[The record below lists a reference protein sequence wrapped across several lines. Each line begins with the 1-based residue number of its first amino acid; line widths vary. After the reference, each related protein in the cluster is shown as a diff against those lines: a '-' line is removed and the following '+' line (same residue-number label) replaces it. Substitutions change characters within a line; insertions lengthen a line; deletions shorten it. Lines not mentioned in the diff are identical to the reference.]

1 MVIFIDIRF
10 QIDYFCRK
18 NKMLPLFITE
28 KIYKSLG
35 SSGKISSLAG
45 IISVAGITLG
55 ITVILISF
63 AVIQGFKG
71 EIKSK
76 IYGFCSDLRLTSLD
90 YSTSYETSP
99 VTVPDSTFNAM
110 ARIPG
115 VSHVQRYS
123 TKPGIIKTADNFDG
137 IVLKGIDSNY
147 YLRYLES
154 VLQEGRIPDYS
165 NPADENS
172 ILVSRTLCDRLGI
185 KLDDRIFVYFIG
197 TTIQARRLTVS
208 GIYSTN
214 ISNYDNI
221 FIISGINMVNRLN
234 RWEDDMVSGLEINL
248 SSLPVS
254 QEVVEDIYSVMDQF
268 DSESPITL
276 QTPET
281 LHPDIF
287 SWLDILDMN
296 VLVILILMFGL
307 SFFTIISGLLI
318 IILEKVSMIGTLK
331 ALGANNG
338 MIKKIFLGI
347 SSMIIFRGLVIG
359 NLITLAIYW
368 VQNRFHLLHLDPSVY
383 YIDYVP
389 MQLTVW
395 HVILLNLVTL
405 VFSILV
411 LLVPSAVVSRIS
423 PTKTIRFD

>member
-1 MVIFIDIRF
+1 
-10 QIDYFCRK
+10 
-18 NKMLPLFITE
+18 MLPVFITK

-45 IISVAGITLG
+45 VISVAGITLG

-63 AVIQGFKG
+63 AIILGFKG
-71 EIKSK
+71 EIKNK

-99 VTVPDSTFNAM
+99 VIVNDSAFNAI
-110 ARIPG
+110 ASVPG
-115 VSHVQRYS
+115 VKHVQRYS
-123 TKPGIIKTADNFDG
+123 TKPGMIKTADNFDG
-137 IVLKGIDSNY
+137 VVLKGVDANY
-147 YLRYLES
+147 DFNYLES
-154 VLQEGRIPDYS
+154 VLVEGTLPDYS
-165 NPADENS
+165 ANGSEND
-172 ILVSRTLCDRLGI
+172 ILVSRTLCDRLDL
-185 KLDDRIFVYFIG
+185 KLDDRIYVYFIG
-197 TTIQARRLTVS
+197 TTIQARKLRIC

-221 FIISGINMVNRLN
+221 FIISSLDLVNRLN
-234 RWEDDMVSGLEINL
+234 KWDSDMVSGLEIDL
-248 SSLPVS
+248 ASLPLTEDVVS
-254 QEVVEDIYSVMDQF
+254 GIYSVV
-268 DSESPITL
+268 DSFSNDVPVTL
-276 QTPET
+276 RTPED

-331 ALGANNG
+331 ALGANNST
-338 MIKKIFLGI
+338 IKKIFLGI
-347 SSMIIFRGLVIG
+347 SSMIVVRGLLIG
-359 NLITLAIYW
+359 NAITLVIY
-368 VQNRFHLLHLDPSVY
+368 VIQNRFHLLHLDSSVY

-395 HVILLNLVTL
+395 HVILLNAVTL

-411 LLVPSAVVSRIS
+411 LLIPSAVISRIS

>member
-1 MVIFIDIRF
+1 
-10 QIDYFCRK
+10 
-18 NKMLPLFITE
+18 MLPVFITK

-45 IISVAGITLG
+45 VISVAGITLG

-63 AVIQGFKG
+63 AIILGFKG
-71 EIKSK
+71 EIKNK

-99 VTVPDSTFNAM
+99 VIVNDSAFNAI
-110 ARIPG
+110 ASVPG
-115 VSHVQRYS
+115 VKHVQRYS
-123 TKPGIIKTADNFDG
+123 TKPGMIKTADNFDG
-137 IVLKGIDSNY
+137 IVLKGVDSNY
-147 YLRYLES
+147 DFSYLKS
-154 VLQEGRIPDYS
+154 VMIEGTVPDYS
-165 NPADENS
+165 QNGSEND
-172 ILVSRTLCDRLGI
+172 ILVSRTLCDRLDL
-185 KLDDRIFVYFIG
+185 KLDDRIYVYFIG
-197 TTIQARRLTVS
+197 TTIQARKLRIC

-221 FIISGINMVNRLN
+221 FIISSLDLVNRLN
-234 RWEDDMVSGLEINL
+234 KWDSDMVSGLEIDL
-248 SSLPVS
+248 ASLPLTEDVVS
-254 QEVVEDIYSVMDQF
+254 GIYSVV
-268 DSESPITL
+268 DSSGNDVPVTL
-276 QTPET
+276 RTPED

-331 ALGANNG
+331 ALGANNST
-338 MIKKIFLGI
+338 IKKIFLGI
-347 SSMIIFRGLVIG
+347 SSMIVVRGLLIG
-359 NLITLAIYW
+359 NAITLVIY
-368 VQNRFHLLHLDPSVY
+368 VIQNRFHLLHLDSSVY

-395 HVILLNLVTL
+395 HVILLNAVTL

-411 LLVPSAVVSRIS
+411 LLIPSAVVSRIS

>member
-1 MVIFIDIRF
+1 
-10 QIDYFCRK
+10 
-18 NKMLPLFITE
+18 MLPVFITK

-45 IISVAGITLG
+45 VISVAGITLG

-63 AVIQGFKG
+63 AIILGFKG
-71 EIKSK
+71 EIKNK

-99 VTVPDSTFNAM
+99 VIVNDSAFNVIASV
-110 ARIPG
+110 PG
-115 VSHVQRYS
+115 VKHVQRYS
-123 TKPGIIKTADNFDG
+123 TKPGMIKTADNFDG
-137 IVLKGIDSNY
+137 VVLKGVDANY
-147 YLRYLES
+147 DFNYLES
-154 VLQEGRIPDYS
+154 VLVEGTLPDYS
-165 NPADENS
+165 ANGSEND
-172 ILVSRTLCDRLGI
+172 ILVSRTLCDRLGL
-185 KLDDRIFVYFIG
+185 KLDDRIYVYFIG
-197 TTIQARRLTVS
+197 TTIQARKLRIC

-221 FIISGINMVNRLN
+221 FIISSLDLVNKLN
-234 RWEDDMVSGLEINL
+234 RWDSDMVSGLEIDL
-248 SSLPVS
+248 ASLPLTEDIVS
-254 QEVVEDIYSVMDQF
+254 GIYSVV
-268 DSESPITL
+268 DSFSNDVPVTL
-276 QTPET
+276 RTPED

-331 ALGANNG
+331 ALGANNST
-338 MIKKIFLGI
+338 IKKIFLGI
-347 SSMIIFRGLVIG
+347 SSMIVVRGLLIG
-359 NLITLAIYW
+359 NAITLVIY
-368 VQNRFHLLHLDPSVY
+368 VIQNRFHLLHLDSSVY

-395 HVILLNLVTL
+395 HVILLNAVTL

-411 LLVPSAVVSRIS
+411 LLIPSAVISRIS

>member
-1 MVIFIDIRF
+1 
-10 QIDYFCRK
+10 
-18 NKMLPLFITE
+18 MLPVFITK

-45 IISVAGITLG
+45 VISVAGITLG

-63 AVIQGFKG
+63 AIILGFKG
-71 EIKSK
+71 EIKNK

-99 VTVPDSTFNAM
+99 VIVNDSAFNAI
-110 ARIPG
+110 ASVPG
-115 VSHVQRYS
+115 VKHVQRYS
-123 TKPGIIKTADNFDG
+123 TKPGMIKTADNFDG
-137 IVLKGIDSNY
+137 VVLKGVDANY
-147 YLRYLES
+147 DFNYLES
-154 VLQEGRIPDYS
+154 VLVEGTLPDHS
-165 NPADENS
+165 ANGSEND
-172 ILVSRTLCDRLGI
+172 ILVSRTLCDRLDL
-185 KLDDRIFVYFIG
+185 KLDDRIYVYFIG
-197 TTIQARRLTVS
+197 NTIQARKLRIC

-221 FIISGINMVNRLN
+221 FIISSLDLANRLN
-234 RWEDDMVSGLEINL
+234 KWDSDMVSGLEIDL
-248 SSLPVS
+248 ASLPLTEDVVS
-254 QEVVEDIYSVMDQF
+254 GIYSVV
-268 DSESPITL
+268 DSFSNDVPVTL
-276 QTPET
+276 RTPED

-331 ALGANNG
+331 ALGANNST
-338 MIKKIFLGI
+338 IKKIFLGI
-347 SSMIIFRGLVIG
+347 SSMIVVRGLLIG
-359 NLITLAIYW
+359 NAITLVIY
-368 VQNRFHLLHLDPSVY
+368 VIQNRFHLLHLDSSVY

-395 HVILLNLVTL
+395 HVILLNAVTL
-405 VFSILV
+405 IFSILV
-411 LLVPSAVVSRIS
+411 LLIPSAVVSRIS

>member
-1 MVIFIDIRF
+1 
-10 QIDYFCRK
+10 
-18 NKMLPLFITE
+18 MLPVFITK

-45 IISVAGITLG
+45 VISVAGITLG

-63 AVIQGFKG
+63 AIILGFKG
-71 EIKSK
+71 EIKNK

-99 VTVPDSTFNAM
+99 VIVNDSAFNAI
-110 ARIPG
+110 ASVPG
-115 VSHVQRYS
+115 VKHVQRYS
-123 TKPGIIKTADNFDG
+123 TKPGMIKTADNFDG
-137 IVLKGIDSNY
+137 VVLKGVDANY
-147 YLRYLES
+147 DFNYLES
-154 VLQEGRIPDYS
+154 VLVEGTLPDYS
-165 NPADENS
+165 ANGSEND
-172 ILVSRTLCDRLGI
+172 ILVSRTLCDRLDL
-185 KLDDRIFVYFIG
+185 KLDDRIYVYFIG
-197 TTIQARRLTVS
+197 TTIQARKLRIC

-221 FIISGINMVNRLN
+221 FIISSLDLVNRLN
-234 RWEDDMVSGLEINL
+234 KWDSDMVSGLEIDL
-248 SSLPVS
+248 ASLPLTEDVVS
-254 QEVVEDIYSVMDQF
+254 GIYSVV
-268 DSESPITL
+268 DSFSNDVPVTL
-276 QTPET
+276 RTPED

-331 ALGANNG
+331 ALGANNST
-338 MIKKIFLGI
+338 IKKIFLGI
-347 SSMIIFRGLVIG
+347 SSMIVVRGLLIG
-359 NLITLAIYW
+359 NAITLVIY
-368 VQNRFHLLHLDPSVY
+368 VIQNRFHLLHLDSSVY

-395 HVILLNLVTL
+395 HVILLNAVTL
-405 VFSILV
+405 IFSILV
-411 LLVPSAVVSRIS
+411 LLIPSAVVSRIS

>member
-1 MVIFIDIRF
+1 
-10 QIDYFCRK
+10 
-18 NKMLPLFITE
+18 MLPVFITK

-45 IISVAGITLG
+45 VISVAGITLG

-63 AVIQGFKG
+63 AIILGFKG
-71 EIKSK
+71 EIKNK

-99 VTVPDSTFNAM
+99 VIVNDSAFNAI
-110 ARIPG
+110 ASVPG
-115 VSHVQRYS
+115 VKHVQRYS
-123 TKPGIIKTADNFDG
+123 TKPGMIKTADNFDG
-137 IVLKGIDSNY
+137 VVLKGVDANY
-147 YLRYLES
+147 DFNYLES
-154 VLQEGRIPDYS
+154 VLVEGTLPDYS
-165 NPADENS
+165 ANGSEND
-172 ILVSRTLCDRLGI
+172 ILVSRTLCDRLDL
-185 KLDDRIFVYFIG
+185 KLDDRIYVYFIG
-197 TTIQARRLTVS
+197 TTIQARKLRIC

-221 FIISGINMVNRLN
+221 FIISSLDLVNRLN
-234 RWEDDMVSGLEINL
+234 KWDSDMVSGLEIDL
-248 SSLPVS
+248 ASLPLTEDVVS
-254 QEVVEDIYSVMDQF
+254 GIYSVV
-268 DSESPITL
+268 DSFSNDVPVTL
-276 QTPET
+276 RTPED

-331 ALGANNG
+331 ALGANNST
-338 MIKKIFLGI
+338 IKKIFLGI
-347 SSMIIFRGLVIG
+347 SSMIVVRGLLIG
-359 NLITLAIYW
+359 NAITLVIYAI
-368 VQNRFHLLHLDPSVY
+368 QNRFHLLHLDSSVY

-395 HVILLNLVTL
+395 HVILLNAVTL

-411 LLVPSAVVSRIS
+411 LLIPSAVISRIS

>member
-1 MVIFIDIRF
+1 
-10 QIDYFCRK
+10 
-18 NKMLPLFITE
+18 MLPVFITK

-45 IISVAGITLG
+45 VISVAGITLG

-63 AVIQGFKG
+63 AIILGFKG
-71 EIKSK
+71 EIKNK

-99 VTVPDSTFNAM
+99 VIVNDSAFNAI
-110 ARIPG
+110 ASVPG
-115 VSHVQRYS
+115 VKHVQRYS
-123 TKPGIIKTADNFDG
+123 TKPGMIKTADNFDG
-137 IVLKGIDSNY
+137 VVLKGVDANY
-147 YLRYLES
+147 DFNYLES
-154 VLQEGRIPDYS
+154 VLVEGTLPDYS
-165 NPADENS
+165 ANGSEND
-172 ILVSRTLCDRLGI
+172 ILVSRTLCNRLDL
-185 KLDDRIFVYFIG
+185 KLDDRIYVYFIG
-197 TTIQARRLTVS
+197 NTIQARKLRIC

-221 FIISGINMVNRLN
+221 FIISSLDLVNKLN
-234 RWEDDMVSGLEINL
+234 RWDSDMVSGLEIDL
-248 SSLPVS
+248 ASLPLTEDVVS
-254 QEVVEDIYSVMDQF
+254 GIYSVV
-268 DSESPITL
+268 DSFSNDVPVTL
-276 QTPET
+276 RTPED

-331 ALGANNG
+331 ALGANNST
-338 MIKKIFLGI
+338 IKKIFLGI
-347 SSMIIFRGLVIG
+347 SSMIVVRGLLIG
-359 NLITLAIYW
+359 NAITLVIY
-368 VQNRFHLLHLDPSVY
+368 VIQNRFHLLHLDSSVY

-395 HVILLNLVTL
+395 HVILLNAVTL

-411 LLVPSAVVSRIS
+411 LLIPSAVVSRIS

>member
-1 MVIFIDIRF
+1 
-10 QIDYFCRK
+10 
-18 NKMLPLFITE
+18 MLPVFITK

-45 IISVAGITLG
+45 VISVAGITLG

-63 AVIQGFKG
+63 AIILGFKG
-71 EIKSK
+71 EIKNK

-99 VTVPDSTFNAM
+99 VIVNDSAFNAI
-110 ARIPG
+110 ASVPG
-115 VSHVQRYS
+115 VKHVQRYS
-123 TKPGIIKTADNFDG
+123 TKPGMIKTADNFDG
-137 IVLKGIDSNY
+137 VVLKGIDANY
-147 YLRYLES
+147 DFNYLES
-154 VLQEGRIPDYS
+154 VLVEGTLPDYS
-165 NPADENS
+165 ANGSEND
-172 ILVSRTLCDRLGI
+172 ILVSRTLCDRLDL
-185 KLDDRIFVYFIG
+185 KLDDRIYVYFIG
-197 TTIQARRLTVS
+197 NTIQARKLRIC

-221 FIISGINMVNRLN
+221 FIISSLDLVNKLN
-234 RWEDDMVSGLEINL
+234 RWDSDMVSGLEIDL
-248 SSLPVS
+248 ASLPLTEDVVS
-254 QEVVEDIYSVMDQF
+254 GIYSVV
-268 DSESPITL
+268 DSFSNDVPVTL
-276 QTPET
+276 RTPED

-331 ALGANNG
+331 ALGANNST
-338 MIKKIFLGI
+338 IKKIFLGI
-347 SSMIIFRGLVIG
+347 SSMIVVRGLLIG
-359 NLITLAIYW
+359 NAITLVIY
-368 VQNRFHLLHLDPSVY
+368 VIQNRFHLLHLDSSVY

-395 HVILLNLVTL
+395 HVILLNAVTL

-411 LLVPSAVVSRIS
+411 LLIPSAVISRIS

>member
-1 MVIFIDIRF
+1 
-10 QIDYFCRK
+10 
-18 NKMLPLFITE
+18 MLPVFITK

-45 IISVAGITLG
+45 VISVAGITLG

-63 AVIQGFKG
+63 AIILGFKG
-71 EIKSK
+71 EIKNK

-99 VTVPDSTFNAM
+99 VIVNDSAFNAI
-110 ARIPG
+110 ASVPG
-115 VSHVQRYS
+115 VKHVQRYS
-123 TKPGIIKTADNFDG
+123 TKPGMIKTADNFDG
-137 IVLKGIDSNY
+137 VVLKGVDANY
-147 YLRYLES
+147 DFNYLES
-154 VLQEGRIPDYS
+154 VLVEGTLPDYS
-165 NPADENS
+165 ANGSEND
-172 ILVSRTLCDRLGI
+172 ILVSRTLCDRLDL
-185 KLDDRIFVYFIG
+185 KLDDRIYVYFIG
-197 TTIQARRLTVS
+197 TTIQARKLRIC

-221 FIISGINMVNRLN
+221 FIISSLDLVNRLN
-234 RWEDDMVSGLEINL
+234 KWDSDMVSGLEIDL
-248 SSLPVS
+248 ASLPLTEDVVS
-254 QEVVEDIYSVMDQF
+254 GIYSVV
-268 DSESPITL
+268 DSFSNDVPVTL
-276 QTPET
+276 RTPED

-331 ALGANNG
+331 ALGANNST
-338 MIKKIFLGI
+338 IKKIFLGI
-347 SSMIIFRGLVIG
+347 SSMIVVRGLLIG
-359 NLITLAIYW
+359 NAITLVIY
-368 VQNRFHLLHLDPSVY
+368 VIQNRFHLLHLDSSVY

-395 HVILLNLVTL
+395 HVILLNAVTL

-411 LLVPSAVVSRIS
+411 LLIPSAVVSRIS

>member
-1 MVIFIDIRF
+1 
-10 QIDYFCRK
+10 
-18 NKMLPLFITE
+18 MLPVFITK

-45 IISVAGITLG
+45 VISVAGITLG

-63 AVIQGFKG
+63 AIILGFKG
-71 EIKSK
+71 EIKNK

-99 VTVPDSTFNAM
+99 VIVNDSAFNAI
-110 ARIPG
+110 ASVPG
-115 VSHVQRYS
+115 VKHVQRYS
-123 TKPGIIKTADNFDG
+123 TKPGMIKTADNFDG
-137 IVLKGIDSNY
+137 VVLKGVDSNY
-147 YLRYLES
+147 DFNYLES
-154 VLQEGRIPDYS
+154 VMIEGTVPDYS
-165 NPADENS
+165 QNGAEND
-172 ILVSRTLCDRLGI
+172 IIVSRTLCDRLGL
-185 KLDDRIFVYFIG
+185 KLDDRIYVYFIG
-197 TTIQARRLTVS
+197 TTIQARKLRIC

-221 FIISGINMVNRLN
+221 FIISSLDLVNRLN
-234 RWEDDMVSGLEINL
+234 KWDSDMVSGLEIDL
-248 SSLPVS
+248 ASLPLTEDVVS
-254 QEVVEDIYSVMDQF
+254 GIYSVV
-268 DSESPITL
+268 DSFSNDVPVTL
-276 QTPET
+276 RTPED

-331 ALGANNG
+331 ALGANNST
-338 MIKKIFLGI
+338 IKKIFLGI
-347 SSMIIFRGLVIG
+347 SSMIVVRGLLIG
-359 NLITLAIYW
+359 NAITLVIY
-368 VQNRFHLLHLDPSVY
+368 VIQNRFHLLHLDSSVY

-395 HVILLNLVTL
+395 HVILLNAVTL

-411 LLVPSAVVSRIS
+411 LLIPSAVISRIS

>member
-1 MVIFIDIRF
+1 
-10 QIDYFCRK
+10 
-18 NKMLPLFITE
+18 MLPVFITK

-45 IISVAGITLG
+45 VISVAGITLG

-63 AVIQGFKG
+63 AIILGFKG
-71 EIKSK
+71 EIKNK

-99 VTVPDSTFNAM
+99 VIVNDSAFNAI
-110 ARIPG
+110 ASVPG
-115 VSHVQRYS
+115 VKHVQRYS
-123 TKPGIIKTADNFDG
+123 TKPGMIKTADNFDG
-137 IVLKGIDSNY
+137 VVLKGVDANY
-147 YLRYLES
+147 DFNYLES
-154 VLQEGRIPDYS
+154 VLVEGTLPDYS
-165 NPADENS
+165 ANGSEND
-172 ILVSRTLCDRLGI
+172 ILVSRTLCDRLDL
-185 KLDDRIFVYFIG
+185 KLDDRIYVYFIG
-197 TTIQARRLTVS
+197 NTIQARKLRIC

-221 FIISGINMVNRLN
+221 FIISSLNLVNKLN
-234 RWEDDMVSGLEINL
+234 RWDSDMVSGLEIDL
-248 SSLPVS
+248 ASLPLTEDVVS
-254 QEVVEDIYSVMDQF
+254 GIYSVV
-268 DSESPITL
+268 DSFSNDVPVTL
-276 QTPET
+276 RTPED

-331 ALGANNG
+331 ALGANNST
-338 MIKKIFLGI
+338 IKKIFLGI
-347 SSMIIFRGLVIG
+347 SSMIVVRGLLIG
-359 NLITLAIYW
+359 NAITLVIY
-368 VQNRFHLLHLDPSVY
+368 VIQNRFHLLHLDSSVY

-395 HVILLNLVTL
+395 HVILLNAVTL

-411 LLVPSAVVSRIS
+411 LLIPSAVISRIS

>member
-1 MVIFIDIRF
+1 
-10 QIDYFCRK
+10 
-18 NKMLPLFITE
+18 MLPVFITK

-45 IISVAGITLG
+45 VISVAGITLG

-63 AVIQGFKG
+63 AIILGFKG
-71 EIKSK
+71 EIKNK

-99 VTVPDSTFNAM
+99 VIVNDSAFNAI
-110 ARIPG
+110 ASVPG
-115 VSHVQRYS
+115 VKHVQRYS
-123 TKPGIIKTADNFDG
+123 TKPGMIKTADNFDG
-137 IVLKGIDSNY
+137 VVLKGIDANY
-147 YLRYLES
+147 DFNYLES
-154 VLQEGRIPDYS
+154 VLVEGTLPDYS
-165 NPADENS
+165 ANGSEND
-172 ILVSRTLCDRLGI
+172 ILVSRTLCDRLDL
-185 KLDDRIFVYFIG
+185 KLDDRIYVYFIG
-197 TTIQARRLTVS
+197 TTIQARKLRIC

-221 FIISGINMVNRLN
+221 FIISSLDLVNRLN
-234 RWEDDMVSGLEINL
+234 KWDSDMVSGLEIDL
-248 SSLPVS
+248 ASLPLTEDVVS
-254 QEVVEDIYSVMDQF
+254 GIYSVV
-268 DSESPITL
+268 DSFSNDVPVTL
-276 QTPET
+276 RTPED

-331 ALGANNG
+331 ALGANNST
-338 MIKKIFLGI
+338 IKKIFLGI
-347 SSMIIFRGLVIG
+347 SSMIVVRGLLIG
-359 NLITLAIYW
+359 NAITLVIY
-368 VQNRFHLLHLDPSVY
+368 VIQNRFHLLHLDSSVY

-395 HVILLNLVTL
+395 HVILLNAVTL

-411 LLVPSAVVSRIS
+411 LLIPSAVISRIS

>member
-1 MVIFIDIRF
+1 
-10 QIDYFCRK
+10 
-18 NKMLPLFITE
+18 MLPVFITK

-45 IISVAGITLG
+45 VISVAGITLG

-63 AVIQGFKG
+63 AIILGFKG
-71 EIKSK
+71 EIKNK

-99 VTVPDSTFNAM
+99 VIVNDSAFDAI
-110 ARIPG
+110 ASVPG
-115 VSHVQRYS
+115 VKHVQRYS
-123 TKPGIIKTADNFDG
+123 TKPGMIKTADNFDG
-137 IVLKGIDSNY
+137 VVLKGVDANY
-147 YLRYLES
+147 DFNYLES
-154 VLQEGRIPDYS
+154 VLVEGTLPDYS
-165 NPADENS
+165 ANGSEND
-172 ILVSRTLCDRLGI
+172 ILVSRTLCDRLDL
-185 KLDDRIFVYFIG
+185 KLDDRIYVYFIG
-197 TTIQARRLTVS
+197 TTIQARKLRIC

-221 FIISGINMVNRLN
+221 FIISSLDLVNRLN
-234 RWEDDMVSGLEINL
+234 KWDSDMVSGLEIDL
-248 SSLPVS
+248 ASLPLTEDVVS
-254 QEVVEDIYSVMDQF
+254 GIYSVV
-268 DSESPITL
+268 DSFSNDVPVTL
-276 QTPET
+276 RTPED

-331 ALGANNG
+331 ALGANNST
-338 MIKKIFLGI
+338 IKKIFLGI
-347 SSMIIFRGLVIG
+347 SSMIVVRGLLIG
-359 NLITLAIYW
+359 NAITLVIYAI
-368 VQNRFHLLHLDPSVY
+368 QNRFHLLHLDSSVY

-395 HVILLNLVTL
+395 HVILLNAVTL

-411 LLVPSAVVSRIS
+411 LLIPSAVISRIS

>member
-1 MVIFIDIRF
+1 
-10 QIDYFCRK
+10 
-18 NKMLPLFITE
+18 MLPVFITK

-45 IISVAGITLG
+45 VISVAGITLG

-63 AVIQGFKG
+63 AIILGFKG
-71 EIKSK
+71 EIKNK

-99 VTVPDSTFNAM
+99 VIVNDSAFNAI
-110 ARIPG
+110 ASVPG
-115 VSHVQRYS
+115 VKHVQRYS
-123 TKPGIIKTADNFDG
+123 TKPGMIKTADNFDG
-137 IVLKGIDSNY
+137 IVLKGVDSNY
-147 YLRYLES
+147 DFSYLES
-154 VLQEGRIPDYS
+154 VLVEGTLPDYS
-165 NPADENS
+165 ANGSEND
-172 ILVSRTLCDRLGI
+172 ILVSRTLCDRLDL
-185 KLDDRIFVYFIG
+185 KLDDRIYVYFIG
-197 TTIQARRLTVS
+197 TTIQARKLRIC
-208 GIYSTN
+208 GIYRTN
-214 ISNYDNI
+214 ISNYDNM
-221 FIISGINMVNRLN
+221 FIISSLDLVNKLN
-234 RWEDDMVSGLEINL
+234 RWDSDMVSGLEIDL
-248 SSLPVS
+248 ASLPLTEDVVS
-254 QEVVEDIYSVMDQF
+254 GIYSVV
-268 DSESPITL
+268 DSFSNDVPVTL
-276 QTPET
+276 RTPED

-331 ALGANNG
+331 ALGANNST
-338 MIKKIFLGI
+338 IKKIFLGI
-347 SSMIIFRGLVIG
+347 SSMIVVRGLLIG
-359 NLITLAIYW
+359 NAITLVIY
-368 VQNRFHLLHLDPSVY
+368 VIQNRFHLLHLDSSVY

-395 HVILLNLVTL
+395 HVILLNAVTL

-411 LLVPSAVVSRIS
+411 LLIPSAVISRIS

>member
-1 MVIFIDIRF
+1 
-10 QIDYFCRK
+10 
-18 NKMLPLFITE
+18 MLPVFITK

-45 IISVAGITLG
+45 VISVAGITLG

-63 AVIQGFKG
+63 AIILGFKG
-71 EIKSK
+71 EIKNK

-99 VTVPDSTFNAM
+99 VIVNDSAFNAI
-110 ARIPG
+110 ASVPG
-115 VSHVQRYS
+115 VKHVQRYS
-123 TKPGIIKTADNFDG
+123 TKPGMIKTADNFDG
-137 IVLKGIDSNY
+137 IVLKGVDSNY
-147 YLRYLES
+147 DFSYLES
-154 VLQEGRIPDYS
+154 VMIEGTVPDYS
-165 NPADENS
+165 QNGAEND
-172 ILVSRTLCDRLGI
+172 ILVSRTLCDRLGL
-185 KLDDRIFVYFIG
+185 KLDDRIYVYFIG
-197 TTIQARRLTVS
+197 TTIQARKLRIC

-221 FIISGINMVNRLN
+221 FIISSLDLVNRLN
-234 RWEDDMVSGLEINL
+234 KWDSDMVSGLEIDL
-248 SSLPVS
+248 ASLPLTEDVVS
-254 QEVVEDIYSVMDQF
+254 GIYSVV
-268 DSESPITL
+268 DSFSNDVPVTL
-276 QTPET
+276 RTPED

-331 ALGANNG
+331 ALGANNST
-338 MIKKIFLGI
+338 IKKIFLGI
-347 SSMIIFRGLVIG
+347 SSMIVVRGLLIG
-359 NLITLAIYW
+359 NAITLVIY
-368 VQNRFHLLHLDPSVY
+368 VIQNRFHLLHLDSSVY

-395 HVILLNLVTL
+395 HVILLNAVTL

-411 LLVPSAVVSRIS
+411 LLIPSAVISRIS

>member
-1 MVIFIDIRF
+1 
-10 QIDYFCRK
+10 
-18 NKMLPLFITE
+18 MLPVFITK

-45 IISVAGITLG
+45 VISVAGITLG

-63 AVIQGFKG
+63 AIILGFKG
-71 EIKSK
+71 EIKNK

-99 VTVPDSTFNAM
+99 VIVNDSAFNAI
-110 ARIPG
+110 ASVPG
-115 VSHVQRYS
+115 VKHVQRYS
-123 TKPGIIKTADNFDG
+123 TKPGMIKTADNFDG
-137 IVLKGIDSNY
+137 VVLKGVDANY
-147 YLRYLES
+147 DFNYLES
-154 VLQEGRIPDYS
+154 VLVEGTLPDYS
-165 NPADENS
+165 ANGSEND
-172 ILVSRTLCDRLGI
+172 ILVSRTLCDRLDL
-185 KLDDRIFVYFIG
+185 KLDDRIYVYFIG
-197 TTIQARRLTVS
+197 TTIQARKLRIC

-221 FIISGINMVNRLN
+221 FIISSLDLVNKLN
-234 RWEDDMVSGLEINL
+234 RWDSDMVSGLEIDL
-248 SSLPVS
+248 ASLPLTEDVVS
-254 QEVVEDIYSVMDQF
+254 GIYSVV
-268 DSESPITL
+268 DSFSNDVPVTL
-276 QTPET
+276 RTPED

-331 ALGANNG
+331 ALGANNST
-338 MIKKIFLGI
+338 IKKIFLGI
-347 SSMIIFRGLVIG
+347 SSMIVVRGLLIG
-359 NLITLAIYW
+359 NAITLVIY
-368 VQNRFHLLHLDPSVY
+368 VIQNRFHLLHLDSSVY

-395 HVILLNLVTL
+395 HVILLNAVTL

-411 LLVPSAVVSRIS
+411 LLIPSAVISRIS

>member
-1 MVIFIDIRF
+1 
-10 QIDYFCRK
+10 
-18 NKMLPLFITE
+18 MLPVFITK

-45 IISVAGITLG
+45 VISVAGITLG

-63 AVIQGFKG
+63 AIILGFKG
-71 EIKSK
+71 EIKNK

-99 VTVPDSTFNAM
+99 FIVNDSAFNAI
-110 ARIPG
+110 ASVPG
-115 VSHVQRYS
+115 VKHVQRYS
-123 TKPGIIKTADNFDG
+123 TKPGMIKTADNFDG
-137 IVLKGIDSNY
+137 VVLKGVDANY
-147 YLRYLES
+147 DFNYLES
-154 VLQEGRIPDYS
+154 VLVEGTLPDYS
-165 NPADENS
+165 ANGSEND
-172 ILVSRTLCDRLGI
+172 ILVSRTLCDRLDL
-185 KLDDRIFVYFIG
+185 KLDDRIYVYFIG
-197 TTIQARRLTVS
+197 TTIQARKLRIC

-221 FIISGINMVNRLN
+221 FIISSLDLVNKLN
-234 RWEDDMVSGLEINL
+234 RWDSDMVSGLEIDL
-248 SSLPVS
+248 ASLPLTEDVVS
-254 QEVVEDIYSVMDQF
+254 GIYSVV
-268 DSESPITL
+268 DSFSNDVPVTL
-276 QTPET
+276 RTPED

-331 ALGANNG
+331 ALGANNST
-338 MIKKIFLGI
+338 IKKIFLGI
-347 SSMIIFRGLVIG
+347 SSMIVVRGLLIG
-359 NLITLAIYW
+359 NAITLVIY
-368 VQNRFHLLHLDPSVY
+368 VIQNRFHLLHLDSSVY

-395 HVILLNLVTL
+395 HVILLNAVTL

-411 LLVPSAVVSRIS
+411 LLIPSAVISRIS

>member
-1 MVIFIDIRF
+1 
-10 QIDYFCRK
+10 
-18 NKMLPLFITE
+18 MLPVFITK

-45 IISVAGITLG
+45 VISVAGITLG

-63 AVIQGFKG
+63 AIILGFKG
-71 EIKSK
+71 EIKNK

-99 VTVPDSTFNAM
+99 VIVNDSAFNAI
-110 ARIPG
+110 ASVPG
-115 VSHVQRYS
+115 VKHVQRYS
-123 TKPGIIKTADNFDG
+123 TKPGMIKTADNFDG
-137 IVLKGIDSNY
+137 VVLKGVDGNY
-147 YLRYLES
+147 DFSYLES
-154 VLQEGRIPDYS
+154 VLVEGTLPDYS
-165 NPADENS
+165 ANGSKND
-172 ILVSRTLCDRLGI
+172 ILVSRTLCDRLGL
-185 KLDDRIFVYFIG
+185 KLDDRIYVYFIG
-197 TTIQARRLTVS
+197 TTIQARKLRIC

-221 FIISGINMVNRLN
+221 FIISSLDLVNKLN
-234 RWEDDMVSGLEINL
+234 RWDSDMVSGLEIDL
-248 SSLPVS
+248 ASLPLTEDVVS
-254 QEVVEDIYSVMDQF
+254 GIYSVV
-268 DSESPITL
+268 DSFSNDVPVTL
-276 QTPET
+276 RTPED

-331 ALGANNG
+331 ALGANNST
-338 MIKKIFLGI
+338 IKKIFLGI
-347 SSMIIFRGLVIG
+347 SSMIVVRGLLIG
-359 NLITLAIYW
+359 NAITLVIY
-368 VQNRFHLLHLDPSVY
+368 VIQNRFHLLHLDSSVY

-395 HVILLNLVTL
+395 HVILLNAVTL
-405 VFSILV
+405 VFSVLV
-411 LLVPSAVVSRIS
+411 LLIPSAVISRIS

>member
-1 MVIFIDIRF
+1 
-10 QIDYFCRK
+10 
-18 NKMLPLFITE
+18 MLPVFITK

-45 IISVAGITLG
+45 VISVAGITLG

-63 AVIQGFKG
+63 AIILGFKG
-71 EIKSK
+71 EIKNK

-99 VTVPDSTFNAM
+99 VIVNDSAFDAI
-110 ARIPG
+110 ASVPG
-115 VSHVQRYS
+115 VKHVQRYS
-123 TKPGIIKTADNFDG
+123 TKPGMIKTADNFDG
-137 IVLKGIDSNY
+137 VVLKGVDANY
-147 YLRYLES
+147 DFNYLES
-154 VLQEGRIPDYS
+154 VLVEGTLPDYS
-165 NPADENS
+165 ANGSEND
-172 ILVSRTLCDRLGI
+172 ILVSRTLCDRLDL
-185 KLDDRIFVYFIG
+185 KLDDRIYVYFIG
-197 TTIQARRLTVS
+197 TTIQARKLRIC

-221 FIISGINMVNRLN
+221 FIISSLDLVNRLN
-234 RWEDDMVSGLEINL
+234 KWDSDMVSGLEIDL
-248 SSLPVS
+248 ASLPLTEDVVS
-254 QEVVEDIYSVMDQF
+254 GIYSVV
-268 DSESPITL
+268 DSFSNDVLVTL
-276 QTPET
+276 RTPED

-331 ALGANNG
+331 ALGANNST
-338 MIKKIFLGI
+338 IKKIFLGI
-347 SSMIIFRGLVIG
+347 SSMIVVRGLLIG
-359 NLITLAIYW
+359 NAITLVIY
-368 VQNRFHLLHLDPSVY
+368 VIQNRFHLLHLDSSVY

-395 HVILLNLVTL
+395 HVILLNAVTL
-405 VFSILV
+405 IFSILV
-411 LLVPSAVVSRIS
+411 LLIPSAVVSRIS

>member
-1 MVIFIDIRF
+1 
-10 QIDYFCRK
+10 
-18 NKMLPLFITE
+18 MLPVFITK

-45 IISVAGITLG
+45 VISVAGITLG

-63 AVIQGFKG
+63 AIILGFKG
-71 EIKSK
+71 EIKNK

-99 VTVPDSTFNAM
+99 VIVNDSAFNAI
-110 ARIPG
+110 ASVPG
-115 VSHVQRYS
+115 VKHVQRYS
-123 TKPGIIKTADNFDG
+123 TKPGMIKTADNFDG
-137 IVLKGIDSNY
+137 VVLKGVDANY
-147 YLRYLES
+147 DFNYLES
-154 VLQEGRIPDYS
+154 VLVEGTLPDYS
-165 NPADENS
+165 ANGSEND
-172 ILVSRTLCDRLGI
+172 ILVSRTLCDRLDL
-185 KLDDRIFVYFIG
+185 KLDDRIYVYFIG
-197 TTIQARRLTVS
+197 NTIQARKLRIC

-221 FIISGINMVNRLN
+221 FIISSLDLVNRLN
-234 RWEDDMVSGLEINL
+234 KWDSDMVSGLEIDL
-248 SSLPVS
+248 ASLPLTEDVVS
-254 QEVVEDIYSVMDQF
+254 GIYSVV
-268 DSESPITL
+268 DSFSNDVPVTL
-276 QTPET
+276 RTPED

-331 ALGANNG
+331 ALGANNST
-338 MIKKIFLGI
+338 IKKIFLGI
-347 SSMIIFRGLVIG
+347 SSMIVVRGLLIG
-359 NLITLAIYW
+359 NAITLVIY
-368 VQNRFHLLHLDPSVY
+368 VIQNRFHLLHLDSSVY

-395 HVILLNLVTL
+395 HVILLNAVTL

-411 LLVPSAVVSRIS
+411 LLIPSAVISRIS

>member
-1 MVIFIDIRF
+1 
-10 QIDYFCRK
+10 
-18 NKMLPLFITE
+18 MLPVFITK

-45 IISVAGITLG
+45 VISVAGITLG

-63 AVIQGFKG
+63 AIILGFKG
-71 EIKSK
+71 EIKNK

-99 VTVPDSTFNAM
+99 VIVNDSAFNAI
-110 ARIPG
+110 ASVPG
-115 VSHVQRYS
+115 VKHVQRYS
-123 TKPGIIKTADNFDG
+123 TKPGMIKTADNFDG
-137 IVLKGIDSNY
+137 VVLKGVDANY
-147 YLRYLES
+147 DFNYLES
-154 VLQEGRIPDYS
+154 VLVEGTLPDYS
-165 NPADENS
+165 ANGSEND
-172 ILVSRTLCDRLGI
+172 ILVSRTLCDRLDL
-185 KLDDRIFVYFIG
+185 KLDDRIYVYFIG
-197 TTIQARRLTVS
+197 NTIQARKLRIC

-221 FIISGINMVNRLN
+221 FIISSLDLVNKLN
-234 RWEDDMVSGLEINL
+234 RWDSDMVSGLEIDL
-248 SSLPVS
+248 ASLPLTEDVVS
-254 QEVVEDIYSVMDQF
+254 GIYSVV
-268 DSESPITL
+268 DSFSNDVPVTL
-276 QTPET
+276 RTPED

-331 ALGANNG
+331 ALGANNST
-338 MIKKIFLGI
+338 IKKIFLGI
-347 SSMIIFRGLVIG
+347 SSMIVVRGLLIG
-359 NLITLAIYW
+359 NAITLVIY
-368 VQNRFHLLHLDPSVY
+368 VIQNRFHLLHLDSSVY

-395 HVILLNLVTL
+395 HVILLNAVTL

-411 LLVPSAVVSRIS
+411 LLIPSAVISRIS

>member
-1 MVIFIDIRF
+1 
-10 QIDYFCRK
+10 
-18 NKMLPLFITE
+18 MLPVFITK

-45 IISVAGITLG
+45 VISVAGITLG

-63 AVIQGFKG
+63 AIILGFKG
-71 EIKSK
+71 EIKNK
-76 IYGFCSDLRLTSLD
+76 IYEFCSDLRLTSLD

-99 VTVPDSTFNAM
+99 VIVNDSAFNAI
-110 ARIPG
+110 ASVPG
-115 VSHVQRYS
+115 VKHVQRYS
-123 TKPGIIKTADNFDG
+123 TKPGMIKTADNFDG
-137 IVLKGIDSNY
+137 VVLKGVDANY
-147 YLRYLES
+147 DFNYLES
-154 VLQEGRIPDYS
+154 VLVEGTLPDYS
-165 NPADENS
+165 ANGSEND
-172 ILVSRTLCDRLGI
+172 ILVSRTLCDRLDL
-185 KLDDRIFVYFIG
+185 KLDDRIYVYFIG
-197 TTIQARRLTVS
+197 NTIQARKLRIC

-221 FIISGINMVNRLN
+221 FIISSLNLVNKLN
-234 RWEDDMVSGLEINL
+234 RWDSDMVSGLEIDL
-248 SSLPVS
+248 ASLPLTEDVVS
-254 QEVVEDIYSVMDQF
+254 GIYSVV
-268 DSESPITL
+268 DSFSNDVPVTL
-276 QTPET
+276 RTPED

-331 ALGANNG
+331 ALGANNST
-338 MIKKIFLGI
+338 IKKIFLGI
-347 SSMIIFRGLVIG
+347 SSMIVVRGLLIG
-359 NLITLAIYW
+359 NAITLVIY
-368 VQNRFHLLHLDPSVY
+368 VIQNRFHLLHLDSSVY

-395 HVILLNLVTL
+395 HVILLNAVTL

-411 LLVPSAVVSRIS
+411 LLIPSAVISRIS

>member
-1 MVIFIDIRF
+1 
-10 QIDYFCRK
+10 
-18 NKMLPLFITE
+18 MLPVFITK

-45 IISVAGITLG
+45 VISVAGITLG

-63 AVIQGFKG
+63 AIILGFKG
-71 EIKSK
+71 EIKNK

-99 VTVPDSTFNAM
+99 VIVNDSAFNAI
-110 ARIPG
+110 ASVPG
-115 VSHVQRYS
+115 VKHVQRYS
-123 TKPGIIKTADNFDG
+123 TKPGMIKTADNFDG
-137 IVLKGIDSNY
+137 VVLKGVDANY
-147 YLRYLES
+147 DFGYLES
-154 VLQEGRIPDYS
+154 VMVEGTVPDYS
-165 NPADENS
+165 RNGAEND
-172 ILVSRTLCDRLGI
+172 IIVSRTLCDRLGL
-185 KLDDRIFVYFIG
+185 KLDDRIYVYFIG
-197 TTIQARRLTVS
+197 TTIQARKLRIC

-214 ISNYDNI
+214 ISNYDNM
-221 FIISGINMVNRLN
+221 FIISSLDLVNKLN
-234 RWEDDMVSGLEINL
+234 RWDSDMVSGLEIDL
-248 SSLPVS
+248 ASLPLTEDVVS
-254 QEVVEDIYSVMDQF
+254 GIYSVV
-268 DSESPITL
+268 DSSGNDVPVTL
-276 QTPET
+276 RTPED

-331 ALGANNG
+331 ALGANNST
-338 MIKKIFLGI
+338 IKKIFLGI
-347 SSMIIFRGLVIG
+347 SSMIVVRGLLIG
-359 NLITLAIYW
+359 NAITLVIY
-368 VQNRFHLLHLDPSVY
+368 VIQNRFHLLHLDSSVY

-395 HVILLNLVTL
+395 HVILLNAVTL

-411 LLVPSAVVSRIS
+411 LLIPSAVISRIS